1 MLSPRRALEMSVRC
15 EIILSKILKLAD
27 ANNANLEC
35 EYFYPSREGP
45 SLWEFALRSYSPL
58 NFSDSFLLT
67 GSPPLP
73 CSISHLMVELIRWCW
88 VRDRGQPS
96 PKYMAVG
103 G

>member
-45 SLWEFALRSYSPL
+45 SLWEFALRSYSPPSTL
-58 NFSDSFLLT
+58 AIASSSRDLLLSLQHQPFNSRVHQT
-67 GSPPLP
+67 
-73 CSISHLMVELIRWCW
+73 VWARN
-88 VRDRGQPS
+88 RGQPS